1 MPTRTHPMGSIN
13 SIPLGTTSPECVR
26 QKALAASPSPHT
38 TLPNELSLH
47 LKSVNDLN
55 SLVWTSRFFHT
66 LFNDLLYH
74 RAVTTDDTVRGDMVK
89 VVLLR
94 SLVTSLKL
102 VIDHGLCLHQK
113 LGQHWEDDSMLHF
126 LCTHGDDE
134 RSVPLAR
141 LLIERGADIEAKDPK
156 NAETM
161 LHVAARKGACGLA
174 ELLLEHGADVNAAD
188 KHGLIY
194 CTTPCK
200 LSRQRRDGELANC
213 AWCHCGCT
221 R

>member
-1 MPTRTHPMGSIN
+1 M
-13 SIPLGTTSPECVR
+13 
-26 QKALAASPSPHT
+26 

-94 SLVTSLKL
+94 PLVTSLKL

-126 LCTHGDDE
+126 LCTHGDDA

-141 LLIERGADIEAKDPK
+141 LLIERGADIEAKDPQ

-161 LHVAARKGACGLA
+161 LHVAASRKGACGLA
-174 ELLLEHGADVNAAD
+174 ELLL
-188 KHGLIY
+188 
-194 CTTPCK
+194 
-200 LSRQRRDGELANC
+200 
-213 AWCHCGCT
+213 AWC
-221 R
+221 